1 MVFQENIPQFNLN
14 DFQLPNECL
23 FDDDKRKNRR
33 KTPKIQENSLD
44 SYLQE
49 LLDVYGRNV

>member
-1 MVFQENIPQFNLN
+1 MVFQEDKPQFNLN

>member
-1 MVFQENIPQFNLN
+1 MVFQEDMSQFNLN

-49 LLDVYGRNV
+49 LLDVYGRSV

>member
-1 MVFQENIPQFNLN
+1 MVFQEDMPQFNLN

-33 KTPKIQENSLD
+33 KTPKIQENTID
-44 SYLQE
+44 GYLQE
-49 LLDVYGRNV
+49 LIDVYGHRV

>member
-1 MVFQENIPQFNLN
+1 MVFQEDMPQFNLN

-33 KTPKIQENSLD
+33 KTPKIAENTVD
-44 SYLQE
+44 EYLQE
-49 LLDVYGRNV
+49 LINVYGHRV

>member
-1 MVFQENIPQFNLN
+1 MVFQEDIPQFNLN
-14 DFQLPNECL
+14 DFTLSNECL